1 MCICISSIYSG
12 GKDIDEIVRL
22 SGGRALKTPQR
33 NEKKKKK
40 KIQTDTQGR
49 LKRPKTEIET
59 QTETTA
65 FVGF

>member
-1 MCICISSIYSG
+1 MGMCICISSIYSG

-40 KIQTDTQGR
+40 KYRPTHRATEKTQN
-49 LKRPKTEIET
+49 
-59 QTETTA
+59 
-65 FVGF
+65 